1 MFEWRDFTPYPTA
14 VTSGLPLA
22 TGVELAEAD
31 GVLRVLLVIKTCAPE
46 WASNGLGK

>member
-1 MFEWRDFTPYPTA
+1 MFEWRDFTPYPT

-22 TGVELAEAD
+22 TGVELTEAD
-31 GVLRVLLVIKTCAPE
+31 GVLRVLLVIKTYAPE